1 MGLVP
6 AGLVRLDCR
15 IPSPLIYISLKKN
28 KTIVIYLV
36 LQSTP
41 THVNKWAGY
50 SAIVPLVP
58 SCELAIFAT
67 KSSRRD
73 QNLVP
78 ATGPTNSNWFE
89 FVARIMYM
97 YMF

>member
-6 AGLVRLDCR
+6 ATSPCNKWQGLVQLDCR
-15 IPSPLIYISLKKN
+15 IPGPLIYISLNKN

-41 THVNKWAGY
+41 THVNKWARY
-50 SAIVPLVP
+50 SAIAPLVP

-67 KSSRRD
+67 KYSRSD
-73 QNLVP
+73 
-78 ATGPTNSNWFE
+78 
-89 FVARIMYM
+89 
-97 YMF
+97 